1 MSHWLRLHWLQPSAT
16 KMQDIL
22 QALATYHH
30 ILRMFLRLRLNV
42 LTVHSSPRAGPPLL
56 LRPFMWLSRSW
67 KQINCLKTIRA
78 VASANVFAHAVAPGW
93 VMGACHILKEAK
105 NKPWDLFWQQLR
117 FIKDFPKL
125 SLGLNYNCWA
135 LKSLSNVDDVCWLRL
150 LMTCWWHANDSVLAK
165 IMTQDVPRFKQH
177 TKDAGLAVFLVLS
190 QPLLPSKQQEPV
202 AATKRFFGKG
212 CLTNTAAS

>member
-1 MSHWLRLHWLQPSAT
+1 MDACIWFRKRQSKRQHNMSHWLRLHWLQPSAT

-105 NKPWDLFWQQLR
+105 K
-117 FIKDFPKL
+117 KL
-125 SLGLNYNCWA
+125 EICFGSNFVSSKISPSCRWA
-135 LKSLSNVDDVCWLRL
+135 LITTV
-150 LMTCWWHANDSVLAK
+150 
-165 IMTQDVPRFKQH
+165 
-177 TKDAGLAVFLVLS
+177 
-190 QPLLPSKQQEPV
+190 EP
-202 AATKRFFGKG
+202 
-212 CLTNTAAS
+212 